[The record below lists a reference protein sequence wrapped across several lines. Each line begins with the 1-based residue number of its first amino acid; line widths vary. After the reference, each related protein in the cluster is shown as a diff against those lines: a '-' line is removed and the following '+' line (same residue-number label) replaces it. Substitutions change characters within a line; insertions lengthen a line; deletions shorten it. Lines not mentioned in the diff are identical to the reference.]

1 LSILLKCFGNRPNS
15 ELVGFSP
22 STTTTAPATSKEKK
36 DDCGSFFSLTR
47 RRNVVVKD
55 TLQLVVND
63 DTDSEYSSSCSWFA
77 CGDVASPPTNDEK
90 QAFQAEM
97 QGKVAAKNV
106 IKLLE
111 LESEATNHHHE
122 LQPPPPP
129 PVLLRYPQDIAGSDR
144 IPLVFVLSLGRY
156 DGVLGFNDICIPGPF
171 AAVVKYILEYT
182 KVSHMRG
189 RMLGKLIWKIGDA
202 VTLFLS
208 RTVFPP
214 SSSSSHPTT
223 TAATTAAASKMVT
236 GASSSTANASPLS
249 ISRLVT
255 QQNPQ
260 RRQLE
265 QQLKLS

>member
-1 LSILLKCFGNRPNS
+1 
-15 ELVGFSP
+15 
-22 STTTTAPATSKEKK
+22 
-36 DDCGSFFSLTR
+36 
-47 RRNVVVKD
+47 
-55 TLQLVVND
+55 
-63 DTDSEYSSSCSWFA
+63 
-77 CGDVASPPTNDEK
+77 
-90 QAFQAEM
+90 M

-111 LESEATNHHHE
+111 SESVGTNHHHE
-122 LQPPPPP
+122 LQPPAPAL
-129 PVLLRYPQDIAGSDR
+129 LLRYPQDIAGSDR

-156 DGVLGFNDICIPGPF
+156 DGVLGFNDMCIPGPF

-214 SSSSSHPTT
+214 SSSLLSSPSSSSSSPTT
-223 TAATTAAASKMVT
+223 TTVVASKMVT
-236 GASSSTANASPLS
+236 SASSSTINASPLS
-249 ISRLVT
+249 ISRRMT
-255 QQNPQ
+255 QPNLKQH
-260 RRQLE
+260 QLE

>member
-1 LSILLKCFGNRPNS
+1 
-15 ELVGFSP
+15 
-22 STTTTAPATSKEKK
+22 
-36 DDCGSFFSLTR
+36 
-47 RRNVVVKD
+47 VVKD

-63 DTDSEYSSSCSWFA
+63 GTDSEYSSSCSWFA

-111 LESEATNHHHE
+111 SESEVTNHHHE
-122 LQPPPPP
+122 LQPPPPL
-129 PVLLRYPQDIAGSDR
+129 LLRYPQDIAGSDR

-156 DGVLGFNDICIPGPF
+156 DGVLGFNDMCIPGPF

-202 VTLFLS
+202 VTLFSS

-214 SSSSSHPTT
+214 SSSLLSSSSSPTT
-223 TAATTAAASKMVT
+223 TTTAVASKMVT
-236 GASSSTANASPLS
+236 SAPSSTTNASPLS
-249 ISRLVT
+249 ISRLMT
-255 QQNPQ
+255 QPNPQ

>member
-1 LSILLKCFGNRPNS
+1 
-15 ELVGFSP
+15 
-22 STTTTAPATSKEKK
+22 
-36 DDCGSFFSLTR
+36 
-47 RRNVVVKD
+47 
-55 TLQLVVND
+55 
-63 DTDSEYSSSCSWFA
+63 
-77 CGDVASPPTNDEK
+77 
-90 QAFQAEM
+90 
-97 QGKVAAKNV
+97 
-106 IKLLE
+106 
-111 LESEATNHHHE
+111 
-122 LQPPPPP
+122 
-129 PVLLRYPQDIAGSDR
+129 
-144 IPLVFVLSLGRY
+144 
-156 DGVLGFNDICIPGPF
+156 
-171 AAVVKYILEYT
+171 
-182 KVSHMRG
+182 
-189 RMLGKLIWKIGDA
+189 MLGKLIWKIGDA

>member
-1 LSILLKCFGNRPNS
+1 
-15 ELVGFSP
+15 
-22 STTTTAPATSKEKK
+22 
-36 DDCGSFFSLTR
+36 
-47 RRNVVVKD
+47 VVKD

-111 LESEATNHHHE
+111 SESEVTNHHHE
-122 LQPPPPP
+122 LQPPPP
-129 PVLLRYPQDIAGSDR
+129 LLRYPQDIAGSDR

-156 DGVLGFNDICIPGPF
+156 DGVLGFNNICIPGPF
-171 AAVVKYILEYT
+171 AAVVKCILEYT

-214 SSSSSHPTT
+214 SSSLLSSPSSSSPTT
-223 TAATTAAASKMVT
+223 ATTVVASEMVIS
-236 GASSSTANASPLS
+236 APSSTTNASPLS
-249 ISRLVT
+249 ISRLMT

>member
-1 LSILLKCFGNRPNS
+1 M
-15 ELVGFSP
+15 
-22 STTTTAPATSKEKK
+22 
-36 DDCGSFFSLTR
+36 
-47 RRNVVVKD
+47 VKD

-63 DTDSEYSSSCSWFA
+63 GTDSEHSSSCSWFA
-77 CGDVASPPTNDEK
+77 CGDVANPPTNDEK

-111 LESEATNHHHE
+111 SESVGTNHYHE
-122 LQPPPPP
+122 LQPPPPAL
-129 PVLLRYPQDIAGSDR
+129 LLRYPQDIAGSDR

-156 DGVLGFNDICIPGPF
+156 DGVLGFNDMCIPGPF

-214 SSSSSHPTT
+214 SSSLLSSLSSSSSSSSSSPTT
-223 TAATTAAASKMVT
+223 TTTVVASKMVT
-236 GASSSTANASPLS
+236 SAPSSTTNASPLS
-249 ISRLVT
+249 ISRRMT
-255 QQNPQ
+255 QPNPQ
-260 RRQLE
+260 KHQLE

>member
-1 LSILLKCFGNRPNS
+1 M
-15 ELVGFSP
+15 
-22 STTTTAPATSKEKK
+22 TTPATSEEKK
-36 DDCGSFFSLTR
+36 DDCDSFFSLTS

-63 DTDSEYSSSCSWFA
+63 GTDSEYSSSCSWFA

-111 LESEATNHHHE
+111 SESVGTNHHHE

-129 PVLLRYPQDIAGSDR
+129 LLLRYPQDIAGSDR

-156 DGVLGFNDICIPGPF
+156 DGVLGFNDMCIPGPF

-214 SSSSSHPTT
+214 SSSLLSSPSSSSSSPTT
-223 TAATTAAASKMVT
+223 ATTVVASKMVT
-236 GASSSTANASPLS
+236 SAPSSTTNASPLS
-249 ISRLVT
+249 ISRRMT
-255 QQNPQ
+255 QPNPQ
-260 RRQLE
+260 KHQLE

>member
-1 LSILLKCFGNRPNS
+1 M
-15 ELVGFSP
+15 
-22 STTTTAPATSKEKK
+22 
-36 DDCGSFFSLTR
+36 
-47 RRNVVVKD
+47 VKD

-63 DTDSEYSSSCSWFA
+63 GTDSEYSSSCSWFA

-111 LESEATNHHHE
+111 SESVGTNHHHE

-129 PVLLRYPQDIAGSDR
+129 LLLRYPQDIAGSDR

-156 DGVLGFNDICIPGPF
+156 DGVLGFNDMCIPGPF

-214 SSSSSHPTT
+214 SSSLLSSPSSSSTSSSPTT
-223 TAATTAAASKMVT
+223 TTTTVVASRMVT
-236 GASSSTANASPLS
+236 SAPSSTINASPLS
-249 ISRLVT
+249 ISRRMT
-255 QQNPQ
+255 QPNLKQH
-260 RRQLE
+260 QLE